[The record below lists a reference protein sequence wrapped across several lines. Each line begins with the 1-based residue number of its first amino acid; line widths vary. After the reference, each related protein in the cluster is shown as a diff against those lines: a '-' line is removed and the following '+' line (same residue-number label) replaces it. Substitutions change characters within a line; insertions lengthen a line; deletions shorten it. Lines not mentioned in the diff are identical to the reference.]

1 VDATVWKAVDAERCP
16 SRLGRG
22 RWKRAG
28 ARYHLKRF
36 QAGLHTLQYLASCL
50 LYFQNKLFEME
61 KNLHSQLANI
71 GRLVYN
77 QTSSTAYSCSNDDTL
92 T

>member
-1 VDATVWKAVDAERCP
+1 M
-16 SRLGRG
+16 GRG

-50 LYFQNKLFEME
+50 LYLKNRHVETE
-61 KNLHSQLANI
+61 KELHPLLANAD
-71 GRLVYN
+71 GSVYN
-77 QTSSTAYSCSNDDTL
+77 LSSSTADSCSNNNTL
-92 T
+92 M